1 MIRRRIAT
9 AAAGPFR
16 HVEYPLMNSF
26 EHMGDPGLHGPG
38 SVSWKVLGDVASIIG
53 GIRGLLIQAA
63 HPEVVAGVGDHSRYR
78 EDPLGRL
85 SRTSAYVTA
94 TTFGAFPEV
103 AEAVDTVKRIHRR
116 VNGTSERGIPYD
128 ASDPA
133 FSAWVH
139 NALTDS
145 FLVANQT
152 YGATPLN
159 PLESDMFV
167 KEQQRVG
174 QLLYAD
180 PMPDTA
186 SRLHLWVAEHPDVA
200 PSQAMKD
207 AVEFLRDPPLSTAVG
222 ASYKV
227 LRNAAVATIPVRI
240 RHVLGLAAPQGSRPA
255 GRAAMAGL
263 RWAMG
268 FSPSWEMAL
277 IRTGSAVPEGL
288 FRQPLPIN
296 PPAPE

>member
-1 MIRRRIAT
+1 MIRRRIAA

-16 HVEYPLMNSF
+16 HVDYPLKNSF
-26 EHMGDPGLHGPG
+26 DYPGDPGLHGPD
-38 SVSWKVLGDVASIIG
+38 SVSWRVIGDIASLIG

-94 TTFGAFPEV
+94 TTYGALPEV
-103 AEAVDTVKRIHRR
+103 DAAVDIVKRIHKR
-116 VNGTSERGIPYD
+116 VNGVSERGVRYD

-145 FLVANQT
+145 FLVANQI
-152 YGATPLN
+152 YGAAPLS
-159 PLESDMFV
+159 PGDADTFV
-167 KEQQRVG
+167 REQRKVG
-174 QLLYAD
+174 ALLYAD
-180 PMPDTA
+180 PMPETA
-186 SRLHLWVAEHPDVA
+186 ADLHIWVAEHPAVA
-200 PSQAMKD
+200 ASRAMRD
-207 AVEFLRDPPLSTAVG
+207 AVAFINDPPLSRGIAMPYT
-222 ASYKV
+222 V

-240 RHVLGLAAPQGSRPA
+240 RHILGLTAPHGSRA
-255 GRAAMAGL
+255 SGKAAVAGL

-268 FSPSWEMAL
+268 FSPTWKVAL
-277 IRTGSAVPEGL
+277 IRTGSVVPAGL
-288 FRQPLPIN
+288 FRQPIPIAS
-296 PPAPE
+296 PFPE